1 MKEKINK
8 KDVLIGAIGRK
19 LDCDVWFDKHE
30 FSAKTNIN
38 IQCTGSRLKK
48 LVDAGQLDQEG
59 GLGKK
64 SLYKMSAE
72 QKAMMIEEGKSNAV
86 TRGRK
91 VFKAAGSKKLI
102 EAEIAAYME
111 LAERLLRS
119 VGFI

>member
-1 MKEKINK
+1 
-8 KDVLIGAIGRK
+8 
-19 LDCDVWFDKHE
+19 
-30 FSAKTNIN
+30 
-38 IQCTGSRLKK
+38 
-48 LVDAGQLDQEG
+48 
-59 GLGKK
+59 
-64 SLYKMSAE
+64 MSAE

-91 VFKAAGSKKLI
+91 VFKVAGSKKLI